1 MISKNIYAEIFFS
14 DKLFVFPVFRSYLE
28 CFQKPGFYPKFSV
41 VQKCIF
47 LEIRSKVKK
56 HHISEAGV
64 SFENIVWSVYQDMGW
79 RTHFLH
85 MAANYRL
92 KELLKM
98 YPYPLVF
105 KYIFF

>member
-1 MISKNIYAEIFFS
+1 MKN
-14 DKLFVFPVFRSYLE
+14 
-28 CFQKPGFYPKFSV
+28 
-41 VQKCIF
+41 
-47 LEIRSKVKK
+47 

-92 KELLKM
+92 KTCSLSTGPFNSTLFVSSFT
-98 YPYPLVF
+98 PAAF
-105 KYIFF
+105 YI

>member
-1 MISKNIYAEIFFS
+1 MKN
-14 DKLFVFPVFRSYLE
+14 
-28 CFQKPGFYPKFSV
+28 
-41 VQKCIF
+41 
-47 LEIRSKVKK
+47 

-92 KELLKM
+92 NNS
-98 YPYPLVF
+98 F
-105 KYIFF
+105 IISRINRA

>member
-1 MISKNIYAEIFFS
+1 MKN
-14 DKLFVFPVFRSYLE
+14 
-28 CFQKPGFYPKFSV
+28 
-41 VQKCIF
+41 
-47 LEIRSKVKK
+47 

-92 KELLKM
+92 KYIMSLLLAIVKQA
-98 YPYPLVF
+98 VHVVW
-105 KYIFF
+105 I